1 MGIACLPLHGLLEM
15 TTGGEAFYVVSL
27 RGARKGDVAIS
38 AAERTRL
45 LRFARNDIKGRI
57 SSQEDSPY
65 FVEESLRSTIAGISR
80 GDYPAKSHTVCGAKP
95 STD

>member
-15 TTGGEAFYVVSL
+15 TTGDDLLLCLSL

-45 LRFARNDIKGRI
+45 LRFARNDIK
-57 SSQEDSPY
+57 Q
-65 FVEESLRSTIAGISR
+65 
-80 GDYPAKSHTVCGAKP
+80 
-95 STD
+95 